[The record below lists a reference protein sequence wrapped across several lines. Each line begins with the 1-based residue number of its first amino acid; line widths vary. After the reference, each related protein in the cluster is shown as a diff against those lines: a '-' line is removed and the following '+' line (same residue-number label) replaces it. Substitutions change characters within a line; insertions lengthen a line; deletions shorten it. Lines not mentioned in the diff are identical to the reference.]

1 MGFIRGGNITTFGCL
16 TRVYGLTILA
26 PIVEK
31 PSPIACNWVVQNFD
45 AIQGYEQIVEK
56 CEIEKWLY
64 PAVMIYIY

>member
-1 MGFIRGGNITTFGCL
+1 MQA
-16 TRVYGLTILA
+16 YGLTILA

-56 CEIEKWLY
+56 CEIEN
-64 PAVMIYIY
+64 